1 MGIGGVAILVSLG
14 MWQVQRLAWK
24 EGILAEIEARI
35 AADPVAL
42 PASVDPVA
50 DEYLPVEVTG
60 QFGESGLRVLA
71 SRKQIGA
78 GHRLIQVFET
88 GERRIMIDR
97 GFLKLNDT
105 APPLPEGEVTI
116 TGNLAWPEETD
127 GFTPE
132 PDEATNQW
140 FAREVPD
147 MAAALDTEPLLI
159 VVRSLSY
166 DAGPVDPMPV
176 STAPI
181 PNDHR
186 EYAITWFSLA
196 AIWLAMT
203 LYLLY
208 RTGRPQKGET
218 T

>member
-60 QFGESGLRVLA
+60 QFGEAGLRVLA

-88 GERRIMIDR
+88 GERRVMIDR

-116 TGNLAWPEETD
+116 TGNLAWPKETD

-159 VVRSLSY
+159 VARSLSY
-166 DAGPVDPMPV
+166 DAGAVDPMPV